1 VEGPTLRRPWR
12 GWISTLASGSVLAV
26 ALALM
31 SIADPAHPGAHPE
44 RVVSTIGPRP
54 GVDHP
59 GGRTTIPATGARAR
73 RRVRLRGRTPTR
85 APIAETQP
93 FSPGAAPQIEV
104 QLAVSVAPV
113 ARVAVGRK
121 FRQVGASPA
130 LPTSPAARRAPAHLG
145 EPPLPRDGG
154 PDDERDFDD

>member
-1 VEGPTLRRPWR
+1 M
-12 GWISTLASGSVLAV
+12 SV
-26 ALALM
+26 
-31 SIADPAHPGAHPE
+31 ADPAHPGAHPE
-44 RVVSTIGPRP
+44 RAVSTIGPRP

-73 RRVRLRGRTPTR
+73 RRVRVRGRTPTR
-85 APIAETQP
+85 APVAETQP

-113 ARVAVGRK
+113 ARVAVGTK
-121 FRQVGASPA
+121 LRQVGASPA
-130 LPTSPAARRAPAHLG
+130 LPASPAAHRGLARLG

-154 PDDERDFDD
+154 PDDERDDDDESQDVRCDHSITVIA